1 MPDVTIQISLGG
13 AAAAVTSSGAV
24 VTSQGGA
31 EAPPPM
37 PLEQLQLGY
46 AASAA
51 PPPKPPEELSRI
63 SVGEE
68 VRATS
73 TGVAPPPMEIAQLLS
88 TSVGTAPT
96 PQDIGVPAF
105 EAGPPAPRPLEEL
118 GSMAESLPKPM
129 PLEQL
134 ESPTPP
140 YEREGGGETGPA
152 PGGSRRRERS
162 G

>member
-1 MPDVTIQISLGG
+1 MPDVTIQISLGS
-13 AAAAVTSSGAV
+13 AAAAVTTSGAV

-37 PLEQLQLGY
+37 PLDQLQLGY
-46 AASAA
+46 AVSA

-68 VRATS
+68 MRATS

-88 TSVGTAPT
+88 TSVEAVPT
-96 PQDIGVPAF
+96 PKDIGASAF

-118 GSMAESLPKPM
+118 GLMAEFLPKPM

-134 ESPTPP
+134 EAPTPP
-140 YEREGGGETGPA
+140 YEREGGGDSSPA